1 MLTIT
6 ANNKDIRLWSLPTRE
21 TLVSIP
27 KAHKSMVKD
36 IAFVPTK
43 HSSAADGQAST
54 SRRRLEDAIMSN
66 TPDEDMMDDDDADAQ
81 ETGTTS
87 RFLSCSADKTIK
99 LWDAHTLRADAAAAG
114 QSKVSTKALNTYLG
128 RIGFK

>member
-1 MLTIT
+1 MHV
-6 ANNKDIRLWSLPTRE
+6 DIRLWSLPTRE

-27 KAHKSMVKD
+27 RAHKSMVKD

-43 HSSAADGQAST
+43 HTSAADGQAST
-54 SRRRLEDAIMSN
+54 SRRRLEDAIINSK
-66 TPDEDMMDDDDADAQ
+66 PDEEMMDDDDADAQ

-87 RFLSCSADKTIK
+87 RFISCSTDKTIK
-99 LWDAHTLRADAAAAG
+99 LWDAHALRADAASAG
-114 QSKVSTKALNTYLG
+114 TAKVSTKALNTYLG